1 MSARTQDDGLYFLP
15 LGGSGEIGMNLN
27 LYKTEGTWLMV
38 DCGISFADNYLP
50 GIDLIMPNTNY
61 IEQRR
66 DKLAGLI
73 ITHAH
78 EDHVGA
84 LVHLWPRFRC
94 PVYATP
100 FTMILI
106 RLKLGAAGLLDQ
118 VPLIE
123 VPLEGRVEVGPFT
136 VDFLSLTH
144 SIPEPNAVRI
154 TTKAGTIFHTG
165 DWKLDPD
172 PLVGAKTDAARMT
185 QMGDE
190 GVLALVCD
198 STNVFNP
205 TASGSESKVRENI
218 TRILS
223 EKKGKVFCA
232 TFSSNVAR
240 VDTLAQAARQNGRE
254 ICLVG
259 RSLKRNVAAAREA
272 GYLKDFPN
280 MVHERDAGYLP
291 NEKILYICTGCQGE
305 ARAALMRIAEGNNRD
320 LVISR
325 GDTVIFSSKI
335 IPGNEITIGR
345 LHNMLVDMGAEV
357 ITEKDAF
364 VHVSG
369 HPGQSELKQM
379 YDWIRPD
386 ILVPVHGELRHMQKQ
401 AEFGRASG
409 IRETIVPRNGT
420 LIRLAPGPAQIVEYA
435 DVGRFALDGH
445 FLIPAE
451 DQAIVTRRR
460 ILYNGALVIAL
471 TVDGSGEFLAAPK
484 ITNLGNPDAG
494 IDNFETVIIEA
505 IFAAVRK
512 LTTKQRAEDNR
523 LAEATRAAAR
533 KAAKIYT
540 GKETGPVT
548 TVTITRIEEY

>member
-1 MSARTQDDGLYFLP
+1 MSARTQKDGLYFLP

-198 STNVFNP
+198 STNVFNT

-232 TFSSNVAR
+232 TFSSN
-240 VDTLAQAARQNGRE
+240 
-254 ICLVG
+254 
-259 RSLKRNVAAAREA
+259 
-272 GYLKDFPN
+272 
-280 MVHERDAGYLP
+280 
-291 NEKILYICTGCQGE
+291 
-305 ARAALMRIAEGNNRD
+305 
-320 LVISR
+320 
-325 GDTVIFSSKI
+325 
-335 IPGNEITIGR
+335 
-345 LHNMLVDMGAEV
+345 
-357 ITEKDAF
+357 
-364 VHVSG
+364 
-369 HPGQSELKQM
+369 
-379 YDWIRPD
+379 
-386 ILVPVHGELRHMQKQ
+386 
-401 AEFGRASG
+401 
-409 IRETIVPRNGT
+409 
-420 LIRLAPGPAQIVEYA
+420 
-435 DVGRFALDGH
+435 
-445 FLIPAE
+445 
-451 DQAIVTRRR
+451 
-460 ILYNGALVIAL
+460 
-471 TVDGSGEFLAAPK
+471 
-484 ITNLGNPDAG
+484 
-494 IDNFETVIIEA
+494 
-505 IFAAVRK
+505 
-512 LTTKQRAEDNR
+512 
-523 LAEATRAAAR
+523 
-533 KAAKIYT
+533 
-540 GKETGPVT
+540 
-548 TVTITRIEEY
+548 